1 MSELIG
7 KLTVP
12 TEATATL
19 IDKNISSNGTYNAS
33 EDSADGYKKVVVAVP
48 LGTKSITDNG
58 TYNASSDNL
67 EGFSSVTVNV
77 SADVKNPNYNW
88 FTNED
93 ETLIVRQNILT
104 GAFRW
109 YFKDF
114 VVTDELYMP
123 VPQNLLR
130 FALNSVGAYCYCNDY
145 EEDYNGVIGF
155 YDNTIRLWS
164 VGLGYNMAGTVNK
177 GIIESTDSE
186 FENIHT
192 WEEPTF
198 DPING

>member
-1 MSELIG
+1 MSDRLIG
-7 KLTVP
+7 RLTVP
-12 TEATATL
+12 TEIDAIL
-19 IDKNISSNGTYNAS
+19 IDKTITENGTYNAS
-33 EDSADGYKKVVVAVP
+33 DDSADGYK
-48 LGTKSITDNG
+48 
-58 TYNASSDNL
+58 
-67 EGFSSVTVNV
+67 SVLVNV
-77 SADVKNPNYNW
+77 PTGDVKNPNYNW

-130 FALNSVGAYCYCNDY
+130 FALNTVGAYCYCNDY

-164 VGLGYNMAGTVNK
+164 VGLGYNMVGTVNK
-177 GIIESTDSE
+177 GIVESTDSG